1 MARQRGRSLRGWGF
15 VLAALVLAFGLVGA
29 GSAQAKAIPG
39 ELSIKAKTVPSG
51 FGPEEIEHGFP
62 ATGKALTGRLAS
74 DAPACER
81 NRPLFVS
88 YLWAIF
94 DEPGA
99 KPTVL
104 DLSDAADRPVTTK
117 ANGSWETGPLGFLA
131 FTHPI
136 RVYVSVFVK
145 KRGVCAKATSP
156 TITVRAIVIG
166 AG

>member
-1 MARQRGRSLRGWGF
+1 M
-15 VLAALVLAFGLVGA
+15 LAAVVLVFGLVGT
-29 GSAQAKAIPG
+29 GSAQAKSIPG
-39 ELSIKAKTVPSG
+39 TLSINAKTVPSG

-62 ATGKALTGRLAS
+62 ATGKALTGRLNS

-104 DLSDAADRPVTTK
+104 DLSDETGRPLTTR
-117 ANGSWETGPLGFLA
+117 ANGSWKTGPLGFLA
-131 FTHPI
+131 FPHPI

-156 TITVRAIVIG
+156 TITVRAVFIG
-166 AG
+166 AGS